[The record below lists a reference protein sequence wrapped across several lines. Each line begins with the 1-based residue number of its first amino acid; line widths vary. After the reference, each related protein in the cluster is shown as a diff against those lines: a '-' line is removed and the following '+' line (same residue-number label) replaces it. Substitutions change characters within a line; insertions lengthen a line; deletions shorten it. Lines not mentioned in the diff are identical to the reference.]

1 MEKDIV
7 LNKIKND
14 QFLFYIA
21 YSIYLA
27 FAILSKTFFY
37 TYYGDDIYRIIK
49 LIYLFLLSINEI
61 IEFNK
66 KRKEYSF
73 LSLAICLFIGAIL
86 AYNEKILSDATLT
99 IALIYCGRNASFK
112 KIATLTIIESSI
124 LLLVVICSSYLGII
138 DNYIFDN
145 GYRRREYLG
154 FTYPLFSSAIL
165 SNITC
170 LYIYL
175 RSKCIQSKEI
185 ILLFLI
191 NFWLYLKTD
200 ARLSFYLTLFLLVLV
215 FMNKSFKNNQICI
228 KMKDFILCKLS
239 IYLMWV
245 LSVITFITS
254 FFYDSTSE
262 VWIKFNKI
270 LNSRLSLQNYSL
282 KTYGITLFG
291 DKTIPWVGMG
301 LDSQGK
307 LTSGVYLWVDNL
319 YLFFIQ
325 RFGIVTFVVVLI
337 LLTIFL
343 IKLSKK
349 KEYLLLL
356 LFSILAI
363 RLCIDDLYLYLF
375 YNTLWFLV
383 PMVLQKDKQL

>member
-1 MEKDIV
+1 MEKNIV

-14 QFLFYIA
+14 QFLFYVA
-21 YSIYLA
+21 YSIYLV
-27 FAILSKTFFY
+27 FSILSKTFFY
-37 TYYGDDIYRIIK
+37 KYYGDNIYRIVK
-49 LIYLFLLSINEI
+49 LIYLFLLLINEI
-61 IEFNK
+61 IKFNK

-99 IALIYCGRNASFK
+99 IALIYFGRNASFK
-112 KIATLTIIESSI
+112 KIAKLTIIESSI
-124 LLLVVICSSYLGII
+124 LLLAVICSSYLGII

-154 FTYPLFSSAIL
+154 FTYALFAPAIL

-175 RSKCIQSKEI
+175 RNKCIQFKEI
-185 ILLFLI
+185 ILLSLI
-191 NFWLYLKTD
+191 NVWFYLKTNS
-200 ARLSFYLTLFLLVLV
+200 RLSCYLTLFLLLLI
-215 FMNKSFKNNQICI
+215 FMNKLFINHQIYIKTKN
-228 KMKDFILCKLS
+228 FILCKLS
-239 IYLMWV
+239 VHLMWM

-262 VWIKFNKI
+262 VWIKLNKI
-270 LNSRLSLQNYSL
+270 LSTRLSLQNYSL

-291 DKTIPWVGMG
+291 DKTIPWVGNA
-301 LDSQGK
+301 LDAKGNPS
-307 LTSGVYLWVDNL
+307 SGVYLWVDNL
-319 YLFFIQ
+319 YLFFMQ
-325 RFGIVTFVVVLI
+325 RFGIITFIVVLI
-337 LLTIFL
+337 FLIIFL
-343 IKLSKK
+343 MKLSKK
-349 KEYLLLL
+349 KEYLILL

-383 PMVLQKDKQL
+383 PMVLQKDVSV